1 MPDVG
6 DLLQTA
12 AGKWIIH
19 PPTACTNGH
28 TLRPGAVL
36 VGHLACLGH
45 GGGPNI
51 YPAGNRCLVG
61 SNRMTRER

>member
-51 YPAGNRCLVG
+51 YIRPGIDASSAQTV
-61 SNRMTRER
+61 